1 MKAFIHQYIL
11 AAVLATV
18 IGTFAPSARA
28 ALEIKKSDIIEID
41 DVSKYAYSLSYADMT
56 KMVED
61 AGKLPTGN
69 ATLSSGGKF
78 FDDILE
84 ASSNI
89 RMTMEITGS
98 YDAGT
103 GIDTRKWNSGFV
115 YASGGTAQSFF
126 TYKFDFTNAGYE
138 IASFTVKENLYAAN
152 QTRSV
157 TTQYSTDGT
166 TWIDA
171 DSSDFTNVLRT
182 TTSITSGTFSIGT
195 SSPISLASGVSAL
208 YYRVVFTS
216 PSGTTA
222 FSAQQSWNRLNGTT
236 GTNNLSFFEVNFD
249 LTPAPVPEP
258 ATIAMLAGSGV
269 LVFVLFRRRF
279 RN

>member
-1 MKAFIHQYIL
+1 MKTFIHQYIL
-11 AAVLATV
+11 AAALATV
-18 IGTFAPSARA
+18 IGTFSPSARA
-28 ALEIKKSDIIEID
+28 ALEIKKSDITEID
-41 DVSKYAYSLSYADMT
+41 GVSKYAYSLSYADMT

-61 AGKLPTGN
+61 AGKDPENGN
-69 ATLSSGGKF
+69 ATLLPGSGGKF
-78 FDDILE
+78 FDDIFE
-84 ASSNI
+84 ASDNI
-89 RMTMEITGS
+89 RLMVEASGVAGS
-98 YDAGT
+98 
-103 GIDTRKWNSGFV
+103 RKWNSGFV
-115 YASGGTAQSFF
+115 YANGGTAQSSF
-126 TYKFDFTNAGYE
+126 TYKFDFTSAGYE

-216 PSGTTA
+216 LNGTTA
-222 FSAQQSWNRLNGTT
+222 LSNQQSWNRLNGTT
-236 GTNNLSFFEVNFD
+236 GSSNLSFFEVNFD